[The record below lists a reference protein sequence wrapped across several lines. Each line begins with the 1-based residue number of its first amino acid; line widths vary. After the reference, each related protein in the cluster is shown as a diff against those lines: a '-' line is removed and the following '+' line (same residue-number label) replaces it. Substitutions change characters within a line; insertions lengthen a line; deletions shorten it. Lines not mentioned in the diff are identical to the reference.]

1 MGHTKEKLET
11 AQYGQ
16 NRSQLE
22 LRRDVIETI
31 EFPNVDFQG
40 IQWRTTS

>member
-22 LRRDVIETI
+22 LRRDVIEAMD
-31 EFPNVDFQG
+31 FPNVDFG
-40 IQWRTTS
+40 AVNWKSS